1 MKEMMNGKRVRKFP
15 VFLDI
20 AEKEIHVY
28 GAGRI
33 AGRRV
38 ETLLLFAPCLT
49 VHAPEVS
56 VPLQKAASEGKL
68 RIQREVYQ
76 PGSIPA
82 DAFMVLAATDDSAV
96 NNGIYEECQEKG
108 ILVNVCSD
116 RTRCD
121 FHFPGIAVKE
131 DLVIGINAGGKDHS
145 LAKKWTDRIRKEV
158 EEDGYDNQ
166 AEKASDNGNLKEDGA
181 GDTDG

>member
-1 MKEMMNGKRVRKFP
+1 MQKRKTARMFP

-20 AEKEIHVY
+20 ADKEIHVY
-28 GAGRI
+28 GAGKI
-33 AGRRV
+33 AARRV

-56 VPLQKAASEGKL
+56 MQLQKAALEGEL
-68 RIQREVYQ
+68 RIQKEVYQ
-76 PGSIPA
+76 PGNIPA
-82 DAFMVLAATDDSAV
+82 DAFMVFAATDDSAV
-96 NNGIYEECQEKG
+96 NDDIYEECREKG

-116 RTRCD
+116 RTHCD

-131 DLVIGINAGGKDHS
+131 NLVIGINAGGKDHS
-145 LAKKWTDRIRKEV
+145 LAKRWTDRIKKEV
-158 EEDGYDNQ
+158 EEDGYGDQ
-166 AEKASDNGNLKEDGA
+166 AEKASDNGKSQEDGA